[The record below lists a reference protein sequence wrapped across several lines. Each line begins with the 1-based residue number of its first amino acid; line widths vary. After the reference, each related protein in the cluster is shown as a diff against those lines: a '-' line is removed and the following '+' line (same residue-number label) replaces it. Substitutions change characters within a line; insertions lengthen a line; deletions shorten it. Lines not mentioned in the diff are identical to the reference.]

1 MRLTEQMRA
10 LVRQQGLGFVATVW
24 PDGTP
29 AVSPK
34 GTTIVWG
41 DDRLAFLHLHS
52 AGTVANLRRNPA
64 VEVNVV
70 DPVRRTGW
78 RFAGRGTVH
87 TGGPEHAAVVDH
99 FERHRGICPE
109 RVQAV
114 VLIQVEYAEELLSPA
129 YDDGTPEAEASSP
142 SEPSGTRLTRC
153 QAEAA
158 LASQPFS
165 RLLGTRVTGFGN
177 GRATLQLLA
186 TEDLRQQDGHVHGG
200 VLSYLADNAMAFA
213 AGTELGP
220 AVLTAGMTI
229 EYLRPARAAVL
240 RATGVVVHAGRRQ
253 VTCRCD
259 VVTVDAAGDTSLCA
273 TAQGRARLAPS

>member
-1 MRLTEQMRA
+1 MSSTRYGARA
-10 LVRQQGLGFVATVW
+10 GGS
-24 PDGTP
+24 PDAAPCTP
-29 AVSPK
+29 AGRSTRPWSITSSDTAASAPSGSRPSCSSRSSTPRSSSP
-34 GTTIVWG
+34 
-41 DDRLAFLHLHS
+41 
-52 AGTVANLRRNPA
+52 
-64 VEVNVV
+64 
-70 DPVRRTGW
+70 
-78 RFAGRGTVH
+78 
-87 TGGPEHAAVVDH
+87 
-99 FERHRGICPE
+99 
-109 RVQAV
+109 
-114 VLIQVEYAEELLSPA
+114 PA
-129 YDDGTPEAEASSP
+129 YDDGTPEAEPSPP
-142 SEPSGTRLTRC
+142 SEPSGTGLTRC

-165 RLLGTRVTGFGN
+165 RLLGTRVAGFGN

-186 TEDLRQQDGHVHGG
+186 TEELRQQDGHVHGG

-259 VVTVDAAGDTSLCA
+259 VVAVDAAGDTSLCA